1 MKPRQN
7 REILKVVAKTFQV
20 IEVLAQASEGAGVT
34 VLARTIKQ
42 PKATVYRIL
51 STLSHLGYAEKDGIS
66 NNYRLTSKVRRLVHG
81 EKRDTLCRTARPFM
95 ERLLAQFE
103 QAVNLGILEHDQV
116 VFVDMLEGLRWIR
129 MSATLNTYF
138 PVHCTASGKSI
149 VAFLPPDMTDR
160 ILRSIPMLRLTPNT
174 IQSIPAL
181 KKHLAQ
187 IRIQGF
193 AVDDEETEVGAR
205 CVAAPIYDSTG
216 MPFAAISVS
225 GPTSHVEGRELLVI
239 ARAVKEAANNISAK
253 FGFRAQ
259 SLKVVI

>member
-1 MKPRQN
+1 
-7 REILKVVAKTFQV
+7 
-20 IEVLAQASEGAGVT
+20 
-34 VLARTIKQ
+34 
-42 PKATVYRIL
+42 
-51 STLSHLGYAEKDGIS
+51 
-66 NNYRLTSKVRRLVHG
+66 
-81 EKRDTLCRTARPFM
+81 
-95 ERLLAQFE
+95 
-103 QAVNLGILEHDQV
+103 
-116 VFVDMLEGLRWIR
+116 
-129 MSATLNTYF
+129 
-138 PVHCTASGKSI
+138 
-149 VAFLPPDMTDR
+149 
-160 ILRSIPMLRLTPNT
+160 MLRLTPNT

-225 GPTSHVEGRELLVI
+225 GPTSHVEGKQLLVI